1 MPVKKHKLLSSS
13 KMSGMER
20 RKYETYSFVLKI
32 VSWEK
37 IKHDSVV
44 ENKPKLS
51 ERDTNIW
58 M

>member
-13 KMSGMER
+13 KMIGMER

>member
-13 KMSGMER
+13 KMSGKER
-20 RKYETYSFVLKI
+20 RKYETYSFLLKI

-37 IKHDSVV
+37 IKLDSIV

-51 ERDTNIW
+51 ETDTNIW